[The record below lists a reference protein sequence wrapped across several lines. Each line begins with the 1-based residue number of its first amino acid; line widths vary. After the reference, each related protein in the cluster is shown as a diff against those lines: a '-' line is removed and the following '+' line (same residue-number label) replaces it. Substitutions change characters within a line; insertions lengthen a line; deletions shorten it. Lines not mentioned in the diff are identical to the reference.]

1 MAGRGPVPERSDE
14 RRRRN
19 KDAVE
24 IEQVA
29 LTEDVYGPE
38 LNLPDAHALAK
49 DFYEG
54 LRTSPQS
61 QYLQPSDWQKARICA
76 QILSDYLEDPR
87 RSAIK
92 AQVAL
97 QAMTDLLVTEGE
109 RRRLRI
115 EVARAE
121 KADDDLAKQR
131 EKKRQ
136 EYRKAAGLEQ

>member
-29 LTEDVYGPE
+29 LTEGVFGPE

-54 LRTSPQS
+54 PRTSPQS
-61 QYLQPSDWQKARICA
+61 EYLQPSDWQKARICA
-76 QILSDYLEDPR
+76 QRLSDYLEDPR
-87 RSAIK
+87 HSAIRDK
-92 AQVAL
+92 VDL
-97 QAMTDLLVTEGE
+97 QEMADLLVTAGE

-115 EVARAE
+115 EVAREE
-121 KADDDLAKQR
+121 KADDDLANQR
-131 EKKRQ
+131 EKKRR
-136 EYRKAAGLEQ
+136 E

>member
-14 RRRRN
+14 RRRTN
-19 KDAVE
+19 KDAVD

-29 LTEDVYGPE
+29 LTDDIYGPE
-38 LNLPDAHALAK
+38 LDLPDAHQLAK

-54 LRTSPQS
+54 IRQSPQS
-61 QYLQPSDWQKARICA
+61 QYLQPSDWQKARICV
-76 QILSDYLEDPR
+76 QMLSDYLTDPR
-87 RSAIK
+87 KGAIK

-97 QAMTDLLVTEGE
+97 QAMNDLLITEGE

-121 KADDDLAKQR
+121 AQQDQLAEQR
-131 EKKRQ
+131 RKRA
-136 EYRKAAGLEQ
+136 EAYRKAAQGE